1 MPAVLP
7 GESIAPALNDDRDS
21 LAIKRILKAV
31 TGRKANPTA
40 P

>member
-1 MPAVLP
+1 VPALLP
-7 GESIAPALNDDRDS
+7 GESIAPTLDEGRDS

-31 TGRKANPTA
+31 TGRKASPTA

>member
-1 MPAVLP
+1 V
-7 GESIAPALNDDRDS
+7 NDSRDS

-31 TGRKANPTA
+31 TGRKASPTA